1 MWCFR
6 VFFQKINKIT
16 YKIFGFG
23 KDVMIKNLLKIY
35 NIKYAV
41 LIYDMITYSPIENI
55 TMLLCS
61 KFGVSKIV
69 ALMILAFIL

>member
-1 MWCFR
+1 MWYFR

-16 YKIFGFG
+16 FKIFSLG
-23 KDVMIKNLLKIY
+23 KDVMIKNLLKLY

-61 KFGVSKIV
+61 KFGISKIV
-69 ALMILAFIL
+69 ALMILAFLL